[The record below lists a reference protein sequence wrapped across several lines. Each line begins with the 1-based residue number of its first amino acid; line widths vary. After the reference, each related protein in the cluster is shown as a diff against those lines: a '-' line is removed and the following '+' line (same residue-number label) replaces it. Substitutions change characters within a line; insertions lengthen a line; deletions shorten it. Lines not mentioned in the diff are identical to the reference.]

1 MSNTI
6 EIGLSALNA
15 AQAGITTAG
24 KNIANAGVV
33 GYSRQKIIQGQEAGN
48 GDGTDVKGI
57 ERVFDSFLVSQQTD
71 AQSKNSQLQVQLDN
85 IQMIDNY
92 LSDST
97 VGLSPAIQ
105 NTLSALQD
113 ISVSPTDTAARQN
126 LLNNLSYFVNSFN
139 DAQSY
144 LGNIADNV
152 DNKLSSAV
160 AEINTIAQQISKINN
175 SVLVAQS
182 QGNTSNLNLND
193 LYDKRDQLVSDLS
206 KLTNV
211 KVYNNN
217 NVYDVLIGNSQA
229 LVRADKVS
237 EISKPEGENFTFKVN
252 GQPISVSSNDMTG
265 GILQGL
271 LDFKSGPLN
280 KIQSMIGALGYN
292 ISSAIN
298 DFNENGKDL
307 DGKLGVKVVDIITPS
322 GTIGEA
328 SHLKLLDITP
338 NGIAAASK
346 DSNKIDN
353 QNVQSLIKYF
363 QDNPKVIDFASI
375 VSFVGSKTK
384 ELIATTASSKTIL
397 QNAQTAVQNVSGVN
411 LDEEAASLVK
421 YQQAYQAAAKLIEI
435 SKTMFDTLM
444 SLG

>member
-57 ERVFDSFLVSQQTD
+57 ERVFDSFLVTQQTD

-193 LYDKRDQLVSDLS
+193 LYDKRDQLISDLS

-217 NVYDVLIGNSQA
+217 DIYDVLIGNSQT

-252 GQPISVSSNDMTG
+252 EQSISVSSNDMTG

-280 KIQSMIGALGYN
+280 KIRSMIGALGYN

-307 DGKLGVKVVDIITPS
+307 DGKLGVKVVDITPS

-353 QNVQSLIKYF
+353 QNIQSLIKYF